1 MKPIELI
8 EDGKRLWVKFGFS
21 RTLIN
26 EIKNMQGSHWHGYDD
41 ENPKKMWSIA
51 NCERNWFQLRRM
63 ACENVYERYD
73 REPQPFE
80 TTYPARSHQSEMVSR
95 ALTSKH
101 VVWAAEMGVG
111 KSLAA
116 IITAELSCVGPWW
129 WVAPKSALI
138 SVQLELMKWKPK
150 IHFDLMTY
158 EEMTRRHKNWD
169 KNPCCPRG
177 LILDECHKVKTPT
190 SQRSEAAR
198 FFAELM
204 RETFGVENS
213 FTVLMSGTTAPKA
226 PTDWWNLCE
235 IACPGFLKEGDVGR
249 FKHRLAVIENQQSLQ
264 GGVFPKLI
272 GWKDDPKKCAVCL
285 RYADDPI
292 HGEHAFQPCDDEISK
307 LYRRMKGLVTVKL
320 KKDCLE
326 LPEKIYRIIECKPL
340 PDVLRTADIIKRTS
354 SRAIQALT
362 FMRELSDG
370 FQYTVKETD
379 ELITCRVC
387 HGTGQEDIY
396 FDPDNPDATF
406 TENIEKPLESRKE
419 VCSMCGGEGK
429 IPKEGRDVQRVN
441 CPKDDVV
448 RDVLEEH
455 EEIGRLVIF
464 ASFSASVDRC
474 VDLCIQ
480 QGWDVIRMDAHGMQ
494 YIVSEYNTGTNID
507 LSKTECITRFQN
519 PKEWDKNI
527 AYVGHPASGGTGL
540 TLTASPSILYFSN
553 SFNGE
558 DRMQSEDRIHR
569 LGMDENRGA
578 TIIDIIHLP
587 TDRLIL
593 DNLKK
598 KKKLQSAT
606 LGEITEYME
615 KTNE

>member
-1 MKPIELI
+1 
-8 EDGKRLWVKFGFS
+8 
-21 RTLIN
+21 
-26 EIKNMQGSHWHGYDD
+26 
-41 ENPKKMWSIA
+41 
-51 NCERNWFQLRRM
+51 
-63 ACENVYERYD
+63 
-73 REPQPFE
+73 
-80 TTYPARSHQSEMVSR
+80 
-95 ALTSKH
+95 
-101 VVWAAEMGVG
+101 
-111 KSLAA
+111 
-116 IITAELSCVGPWW
+116 
-129 WVAPKSALI
+129 
-138 SVQLELMKWKPK
+138 
-150 IHFDLMTY
+150 
-158 EEMTRRHKNWD
+158 
-169 KNPCCPRG
+169 
-177 LILDECHKVKTPT
+177 
-190 SQRSEAAR
+190 
-198 FFAELM
+198 
-204 RETFGVENS
+204 
-213 FTVLMSGTTAPKA
+213 
-226 PTDWWNLCE
+226 
-235 IACPGFLKEGDVGR
+235 
-249 FKHRLAVIENQQSLQ
+249 
-264 GGVFPKLI
+264 
-272 GWKDDPKKCAVCL
+272 
-285 RYADDPI
+285 
-292 HGEHAFQPCDDEISK
+292 
-307 LYRRMKGLVTVKL
+307 
-320 KKDCLE
+320 
-326 LPEKIYRIIECKPL
+326 
-340 PDVLRTADIIKRTS
+340 
-354 SRAIQALT
+354 
-362 FMRELSDG
+362 
-370 FQYTVKETD
+370 
-379 ELITCRVC
+379 
-387 HGTGQEDIY
+387 
-396 FDPDNPDATF
+396 
-406 TENIEKPLESRKE
+406 
-419 VCSMCGGEGK
+419 MCGGEGK

-480 QGWDVIRMDAHGMQ
+480 QGWDVIRMDARGMQ